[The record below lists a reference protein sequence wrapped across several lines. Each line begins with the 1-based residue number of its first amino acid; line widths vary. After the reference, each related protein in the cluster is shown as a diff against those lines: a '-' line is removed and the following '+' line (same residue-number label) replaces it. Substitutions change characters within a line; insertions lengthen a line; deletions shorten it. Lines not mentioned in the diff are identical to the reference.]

1 MLVCGIP
8 NNLFLNNFLQSSLLR
23 FFIRSLLG
31 YDANLMFFSNIK
43 EKEMRFKAVLGDLER
58 KIFFGTQPWRAA
70 FKTDFTVIFVR
81 KPHKSFL
88 KS

>member
-8 NNLFLNNFLQSSLLR
+8 NNLFLNDFLQSSLLR

-43 EKEMRFKAVLGDLER
+43 DKRNAV
-58 KIFFGTQPWRAA
+58 
-70 FKTDFTVIFVR
+70 
-81 KPHKSFL
+81 
-88 KS
+88 